1 MRGFIWGNS
10 TLLVM
15 ILVSLNFPVVRVE
28 VAKVLANTSEFLYDS
43 VDQDK
48 FDVDYWFNKLNNE

>member
-1 MRGFIWGNS
+1 MRGFVWGNL
-10 TLLVM
+10 TLLVL
-15 ILVSLNFPVVRVE
+15 ILVSLNFPVVRVK

-48 FDVDYWFNKLNNE
+48 FDVDYWFNKLNN

>member
-1 MRGFIWGNS
+1 MRGFIWGNL
-10 TLLVM
+10 TLLVL

-43 VDQDK
+43 ADQDN
-48 FDVDYWFNKLNNE
+48 FDVDYWFNKLNN